1 MELEASGVVT
11 VLTEWKHLGFHNNI
25 DFGGY
30 KVMNFVPVP
39 WKMLDTVDV
48 CISLSP
54 NQFDDDDPLMKEGV
68 RIFTSLPVDA
78 MPKFRDEIE
87 ALKFL

>member
-11 VLTEWKHLGFHNNI
+11 ILTKWKHLGFHNNI

-39 WKMLDTVDV
+39 
-48 CISLSP
+48 
-54 NQFDDDDPLMKEGV
+54 
-68 RIFTSLPVDA
+68 
-78 MPKFRDEIE
+78 
-87 ALKFL
+87 